1 MSELIADLPYRLV
14 DVGGE
19 EYSVSVA
26 GEPTMDGRWEGWL
39 EYVSADES
47 APLITP
53 TETTQATRSALV
65 HWGETLTETYV
76 QGAFARATAAAAAA
90 PVGSGVVA
98 RRIVADDMATAI
110 TDPLPDPFRLFDTG
124 RTSMRSQLNAL
135 SRPSLF
141 AIVSS
146 YGLNPAGK
154 SLAGFTDR
162 QLVTFIITAVEAQL
176 LSGKR
181 RT

>member
-39 EYVSADES
+39 EYVPADES

-76 QGAFARATAAAAAA
+76 QGAFARAAGAAAA
-90 PVGSGVVA
+90 PVGSRVVA
-98 RRIVADDMATAI
+98 RRIGADEIATAI
-110 TDPLPDPFRLFDTG
+110 TDTLPDPFQLFATG
-124 RTSMRSQLNAL
+124 RTAMRAQLDAL

-162 QLVTFIITAVEAQL
+162 QLVTFVITAVEAQL